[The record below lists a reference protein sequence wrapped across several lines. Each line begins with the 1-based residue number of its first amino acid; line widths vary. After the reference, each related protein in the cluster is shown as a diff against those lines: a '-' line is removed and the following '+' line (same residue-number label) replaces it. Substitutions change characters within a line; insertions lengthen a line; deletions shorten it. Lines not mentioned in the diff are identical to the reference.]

1 MIESN
6 GDDEGLEAI
15 VSEASGTALKHAP
28 AGLAH
33 HQAVHQLSKLYQC
46 EPTWDAIK
54 AYRIAN
60 GFNKLTER
68 CFEASG
74 IECILMDDL
83 FSTPEKVAYPYQ
95 WHDSLTISKT
105 KRIVRIESLAEEIAK
120 SMKVADIRQ
129 FTQSYLRVLVD
140 SAKRPEVVGF
150 KSVICYRTGLDIAVT
165 TKEKLDSRT
174 DSFVAYL
181 ENGNKT
187 GNWRLASK
195 PLNDMITNLAIHVA
209 GEVGIPIQFHTG
221 LGDSDIRLVK
231 ANPAYMQGVIEAY
244 PRTKFVLLHSAYPY
258 TREAGYLTTIYDNVY
273 LDCNILYCGID
284 ELVGEVFPMLSP
296 DGQRSVLRQ
305 VMELCPTDK
314 ILFVSSNPYL
324 ANR

>member
-1 MIESN
+1 LIESN

-15 VSEASGTALKHAP
+15 VSEASGNALQHATM
-28 AGLAH
+28 GLAH
-33 HQAVHQLSKLYQC
+33 HQAVLQLSKLYQC

-60 GFNKLTER
+60 GFNKITER

-83 FSTPEKVAYPYQ
+83 FSSPGKIAYPYQ

-120 SMKVADIRQ
+120 SMTVGDIRQ
-129 FTQSYLRVLVD
+129 FTQSFLRVLVD
-140 SAKRPEVVGF
+140 SAKRPGVVGF
-150 KSVICYRTGLDIAVT
+150 KSVICYRTGLDISVT
-165 TKEKLDSRT
+165 TRERLDSRT
-174 DSFVAYL
+174 ESFVAYL

-187 GNWRLASK
+187 GKWRLSSK
-195 PLNDMITNLAIHVA
+195 PLNDMITNLALHVA

-231 ANPAYMQGVIEAY
+231 ANPAYMQNVIEAY
-244 PRTKFVLLHSAYPY
+244 PKTKVVLLHSAYPY
-258 TREAGYLTTIYDNVY
+258 TREAGYLTTVYDNVY
-273 LDCNILYCGID
+273 LDCKPLDLTWLMI
-284 ELVGEVFPMLSP
+284 
-296 DGQRSVLRQ
+296 
-305 VMELCPTDK
+305 
-314 ILFVSSNPYL
+314 
-324 ANR
+324 